1 MGASCALAVG
11 GVPFEGPL
19 ACVRIGRNTETGEF
33 LVNPT
38 YEERDASDLD
48 LELAGSSTYISMLE
62 AGAKEISEED
72 MLAAMAFG
80 QEAIA
85 VAVGMVMRPDDWLVP
100 AYRELGAYLA

>member
-1 MGASCALAVG
+1 MTIQLPANVELKITETEP
-11 GVPFEGPL
+11 GVRGNTVNNTFKPATVETGLVVKVPMHINKVDL
-19 ACVRIGRNTETGEF
+19 IRVNTETGEF

-80 QEAIA
+80 
-85 VAVGMVMRPDDWLVP
+85 
-100 AYRELGAYLA
+100 